1 VSGFSYSYSGRT
13 ANGIATSYSSSTAPT
28 APGFYT
34 VTATSTD
41 GNYSGSGSSN
51 YFISGLVA
59 KGSLTKPADNQPFV
73 IEEVLYRAQLWF
85 IDHFGVVPTFDT
97 TVGSV
102 KSVTGLGGS
111 SAELGGTDILY
122 TPTTGSSDAVSLVF
136 TIGGTDYSVTLPV
149 VTEASAPSFALQ
161 IVKVGTATYS
171 APNTSVTHDFI
182 GVPNQTY
189 LVEYTTNL
197 NGTWTSA
204 GNQSTGATG
213 SFSVTLTAAGNV
225 ASSWNTAMFFRAK
238 VVANP

>member
-1 VSGFSYSYSGRT
+1 M
-13 ANGIATSYSSSTAPT
+13 
-28 APGFYT
+28 
-34 VTATSTD
+34 TATSTD

-85 IDHFGVVPTFDT
+85 INTFGVVPTFDT

-111 SAELGGTDILY
+111 SAELGGADILY

-149 VTEASAPSFALQ
+149 VTEASAPTFALQ
-161 IVKVGTATYS
+161 IVKVGTATITDC
-171 APNTSVTHDFI
+171 P
-182 GVPNQTY
+182 
-189 LVEYTTNL
+189 
-197 NGTWTSA
+197 
-204 GNQSTGATG
+204 
-213 SFSVTLTAAGNV
+213 
-225 ASSWNTAMFFRAK
+225 
-238 VVANP
+238 